1 MMAATRLGWYLKREN
16 FFSSRISSSNIL
28 KVREILDVTGVL
40 EKVKLCVKKRRECLT
55 NENKNELRGDGN
67 AKECLVV

>member
-28 KVREILDVTGVL
+28 KVGEILDVTGVL
-40 EKVKLCVKKRRECLT
+40 EKVKLCVKKRERMP
-55 NENKNELRGDGN
+55 NK
-67 AKECLVV
+67 